1 MPVEYLS
8 TLTATARTQRANL
21 HLGVALAFV
30 AGALNAGG
38 FLAIG
43 QYTSHMTGVLSSA
56 ADDLVLGKVPHAIAG
71 ALSLGAFLLG
81 AMTTALMV
89 NFARRSHPDS
99 AVTYTAPLLLEA
111 ALLLLFGLVGATLKL
126 HEFVS
131 VSLTAILLCYVMGLQ
146 NALVT
151 KISSA
156 EIRTTH
162 VTGLVTDFGIELG
175 RLIYWNR
182 TGHAFAP
189 AVRANHTR
197 MHVHGSLILAFTL
210 GALIGALGF
219 KYAGYVATV
228 PLAIMLVVVS
238 LAPFFRKV
246 PNPREP

>member
-1 MPVEYLS
+1 M
-8 TLTATARTQRANL
+8 
-21 HLGVALAFV
+21 AF
-30 AGALNAGG
+30 
-38 FLAIG
+38 AIG

-56 ADDLVLGKVPHAIAG
+56 ADDLVLGKCRTPSPAC
-71 ALSLGAFLLG
+71 SLGAFLLG

-111 ALLLLFGLVGATLKL
+111 ALLLLFGLGGATLKL

-182 TGHAFAP
+182 TGRYSRPRCVPTAP
-189 AVRANHTR
+189 ACAYT
-197 MHVHGSLILAFTL
+197 A
-210 GALIGALGF
+210 A
-219 KYAGYVATV
+219 
-228 PLAIMLVVVS
+228 
-238 LAPFFRKV
+238 
-246 PNPREP
+246 